1 MMLKNLK
8 KILKPCADWA
18 EYDCDY
24 IKPIVEQLIAQNNF
38 RISDSLYQKI
48 LQVSGE

>member
-1 MMLKNLK
+1 LLLATPHLLEAKQKGL
-8 KILKPCADWA
+8 ISA
-18 EYDCDY
+18 